1 MSDVS
6 MIGLGAMG
14 SALARTFVTAGH
26 RVTVWNRTAA
36 RAQPLVAL
44 GAKGA
49 ASLVDAVRASS
60 IILVCIDNYAATREI
75 LEAGNVFENLAGRTL
90 IQLSTGTPREARES
104 EVWLNAGSVE
114 YIDGAI
120 LGGPAAI
127 GTANALIL
135 FGGPKV
141 AYQRCAPLLKSLGGN
156 LRYLGENIGAPAALD
171 LAWLCQRLGLFLGLA
186 HGALLCETE
195 KVGTD
200 LYASMFPEGDRA
212 RAFAEVIHAKAYE
225 NPSASLAVWYAA
237 FQRIQSQARDAG
249 IRSEIPDL
257 AVGLFKRA
265 LAAGHGAEDVA
276 ALIKVLRKQSSE
288 A

>member
-1 MSDVS
+1 
-6 MIGLGAMG
+6 
-14 SALARTFVTAGH
+14 VTAGH
-26 RVTVWNRTAA
+26 QVTVWNRTAA
-36 RAQPLVAL
+36 RVQPLVAL
-44 GAKGA
+44 GAEGA

-60 IILVCIDNYAATREI
+60 IILVCIDNYAVTRQI

-104 EVWLNAGSVE
+104 EVWLRVGGVE

-135 FGGPKV
+135 FGGPKAV
-141 AYQRCAPLLKSLGGN
+141 YEHCEPLLKSLGGD

-195 KVGTD
+195 KVGMD

-212 RAFAEVIHAKAYE
+212 RAFAEIIHANTYE

-237 FQRIQSQARDAG
+237 FQRILGQARDAG
-249 IRSEIPDL
+249 IGSEIPDL
-257 AVGLFKRA
+257 AVRLFKRA
-265 LAAGHGAEDVA
+265 VESGHGSEDVA
-276 ALIKVLRKQSSE
+276 ALIKVLRKQCI
-288 A
+288 